1 MSQPPSPT
9 REDYITA
16 QLASSTAPDS
26 SPCPICYE
34 AWATD
39 ASPIIR
45 THCNHVFHRACF
57 VTWLSKEDI
66 SSANSCPNCR
76 AIFFPKTARPK
87 EEEEVQPDMSFIY
100 EALREQMVQVM
111 AVRQAAA
118 RQELERE
125 RREEERLVRAA
136 QEAMMRDLFEE
147 WDQQRREE
155 LEG

>member
-1 MSQPPSPT
+1 
-9 REDYITA
+9 
-16 QLASSTAPDS
+16 
-26 SPCPICYE
+26 
-34 AWATD
+34 
-39 ASPIIR
+39 
-45 THCNHVFHRACF
+45 
-57 VTWLSKEDI
+57 
-66 SSANSCPNCR
+66 
-76 AIFFPKTARPK
+76 
-87 EEEEVQPDMSFIY
+87 MSFIY